1 MEYKDLDLLQVG
13 HTIQLTGVIYA
24 SGDKALLC
32 FLPGEDADLPT
43 DVLQMSLDEW
53 KQFVRQTDLL
63 EVEVLAHGQ
72 DRKLTKAVLRKSTRQ
87 IEQGV
92 SWNVYRRDG
101 YACRYCGRD
110 TVPLTVDHLVTWE
123 SGGPSIEV
131 NLVSSCRKCNKV
143 RGNLDYDKWL
153 KEPYYV
159 RASKGLSPA
168 TRAENE
174 ALVATLD
181 AIPRRPHKRSR

>member
-1 MEYKDLDLLQVG
+1 MKFEDLDLLQIG
-13 HTIQLTGVIYA
+13 NTIQLTGVIYA

-32 FLPGEDADLPT
+32 YLPGEDTDLPT
-43 DVLQMSLDEW
+43 EGLEMTLEQW
-53 KQFVRQTDLL
+53 KQFVRQTDIL

-72 DRKLTKAVLRKSTRQ
+72 DRKLTKAILRKSTRQ

-92 SWNVYRRDG
+92 SWAVFRRDD

-110 TVPLTVDHLVTWE
+110 NVPLTVDHLVTWE
-123 SGGPSIEV
+123 SGGPSIED

-143 RGNLDYDKWL
+143 RGNLEYVEWL
-153 KEPYYV
+153 KDPHYLRFSKNLSALV
-159 RASKGLSPA
+159 RAD
-168 TRAENE
+168 NE
-174 ALVATLD
+174 AVVATLD